1 MCYPFGGT
9 GARTTVAVPNGSV
22 TVQLTAFVARPLF
35 WPYVLVKIV
44 TPSAL
49 KMIDSKTM
57 CWSSTHRLAESP
69 GVPTTVIVPSAHSTV
84 NVSRPCPG
92 GGVGDGQRRG
102 QRDRGGR

>member
-49 KMIDSKTM
+49 K
-57 CWSSTHRLAESP
+57 
-69 GVPTTVIVPSAHSTV
+69 
-84 NVSRPCPG
+84 
-92 GGVGDGQRRG
+92 GDRQ
-102 QRDRGGR
+102 QDHVLVVT